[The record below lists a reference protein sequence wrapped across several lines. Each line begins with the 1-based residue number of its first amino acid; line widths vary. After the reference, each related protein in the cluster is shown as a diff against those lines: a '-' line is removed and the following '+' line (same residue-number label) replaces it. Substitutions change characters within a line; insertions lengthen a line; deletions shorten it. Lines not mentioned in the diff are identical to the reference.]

1 VVATATKLVLN
12 EKQEAALDRAFKQW
26 SFSDSEKAVFLVQ
39 LASLDWEEQEVVLC
53 AADPEYF
60 ITVYC
65 KIYDAQALD
74 WIPFEL
80 WAEQLDALW
89 LLHFNQLLIALKARQ
104 LGLSWL
110 ALAYGL
116 WQLLFAPIAT
126 ILIFS
131 KRDDEAT
138 YLLGE
143 ERLRGIYNHLP
154 DFLKAES
161 VIEDN
166 VGTWKLSNGSV
177 ARAFPTTA
185 GDSYTATLVIVDEA
199 DLVPNLNK
207 MLRSIKPTIDAGGKM
222 LMISRSNKNEP
233 QSEFKQIY
241 RGAKKGTNG
250 WACIF
255 LPWWVRPERSQAW
268 YEGVKSD
275 ILERTGALDDL
286 HEQYPSTDDEAL
298 APAQKNKRVPAAWV
312 DKCKVSMKPLKAE
325 AHPELAE
332 ILRRVPGL
340 VVYRLPERGKK
351 YAGGLDCAEGLP
363 SSDDS
368 ASTWINAETGE
379 EVANLVGKYPP
390 AEHAMLSAIVSRFYN
405 DAGLMVENNNHGHA
419 SILWLNDNRDPNDN
433 FPYQKLVL
441 QGHNKKDG
449 WTSNTLGKLL
459 MYEALSEVFRLEE
472 TIIHD
477 EDTAI
482 QIKSVEKSTLRAPE
496 GELEDRADS
505 YAFAVLGAQEV
516 LKREENSWDNVY
528 SKMRGV
534 KTKHG

>member
-1 VVATATKLVLN
+1 VVATSLN
-12 EKQEAALDRAFKQW
+12 LALDARQEAALDRAFKQW
-26 SFSDSEKAVFLVQ
+26 SFSDSEQAAFLAN
-39 LASLDWEEQEVVLC
+39 LATLDYEEREVVLC

-60 ITVYC
+60 ITTYC

-80 WAEQLDALW
+80 WKEQLDVLW
-89 LLHFNQLLIALKARQ
+89 LLHLFQLIIALKARQ
-104 LGLSWL
+104 LGLSWE
-110 ALAYGL
+110 ALAYAL
-116 WQLLFAPIAT
+116 WQMLFAPIAT

-143 ERLRGIYNHLP
+143 ERLRGMYNHLP

-161 VIEDN
+161 VIENN

-222 LMISRSNKNEP
+222 FMISRSNKEEP

-241 RGAKKGTNG
+241 RGAKKGVNG
-250 WACIF
+250 WMSIF
-255 LPWWVRPERSQAW
+255 LPWWVRPERTQEW
-268 YEGVKSD
+268 YEGIKAD

-298 APAQKNKRVPAAWV
+298 APAQRNKRIPAAWV
-312 DKCKVSMKPLKAE
+312 DRNKQSMKPLKAE
-325 AHPELAE
+325 DHPEVAE
-332 ILRRVPGL
+332 ILKRVPGL
-340 VVYRLPERGKK
+340 LVYRLPEKGEK
-351 YAGGLDCAEGLP
+351 YAAGVDCAEGLP
-363 SSDDS
+363 SSDNS
-368 ASTWINAETGE
+368 ATTWGNARTGE

-390 AEHAMLSAIVSRFYN
+390 AEQAFLSAIVSRWYN
-405 DAGLMVENNNHGHA
+405 NAGLMVENNNHGHA
-419 SILWLNDNRDPNDN
+419 VILWLKENRDPKDD
-433 FPYQKLVL
+433 FPYSKLIL
-441 QGHNKKDG
+441 QGHNSKDG
-449 WTSNTLGKLL
+449 WTSNTLGKAL
-459 MYEALSEVFRLEE
+459 MYEALAEVFRTDG

-477 EDTAI
+477 EDTVVE
-482 QIKSVEKSTLRAPE
+482 IKSIEKNTLLAPDK
-496 GELEDRADS
+496 ELDDRADS
-505 YAFAVLGAQEV
+505 YALFIVGAEV
-516 LKREENSWDNVY
+516 VVKENPREYKKVY
-528 SKMRGV
+528 SRFERG
-534 KTKHG
+534 KGR